1 MADIQ
6 KRNIKTIL
14 IANRGEIA
22 RRVIRTAKK
31 LGIKTIAIYC
41 DLDKDSLFV
50 READVKIPLD
60 GVLAKD
66 TYLNAEKIVSIAKAH
81 NVDAVHP
88 GYGFLSENSD
98 FVKLLE
104 KEGIGFLGP
113 SYLAMDSMG
122 DKLKAK
128 LIAQQAKVPMVLG
141 CNQLIE
147 DVEQAKTEAKKIG
160 YPVVLKAI
168 AGGGGKGIRIV
179 WKDDEMQE
187 QFTTAKYEAKTLYKN
202 DSILLEKYIE
212 NPRHIEIQIVA
223 DKYGNVVCLG
233 ERECSIQR
241 MNQKIIEEAPSS
253 FVDKKTREKMYECAV
268 RLVKHCHYYS
278 VGTLEFI
285 MDKNKNFYFMEM
297 NTRLQVE
304 HPVSEYITGLDFVQ
318 LMIEIEEGK
327 ELNFTQKDIKLK
339 GHSFECRICAENPAK
354 GFIPSNGQIIH
365 YIEPNKNE
373 NIRIESGFELGSE
386 ISPYYDSMI
395 AKLITYGST
404 RKEAIETM
412 KTALGEYEIG
422 GLETNINL
430 LENIFRQE
438 KFVKGDISTSFI
450 KTIYPNG
457 FNNLPLVDD
466 VSKAFISTAIAL
478 YIKNLQFEFS
488 THKTC
493 HIPRNTDLTKLY
505 VCLNNN
511 SYFIDLISFEDN
523 YLEILY
529 NNESIKLKFDYKAGD
544 NCFRSSINGQNP
556 FVIRLQKEGIGYF
569 MTCSGISVK
578 TNVYTQGVYEMIKY
592 MPAKVD
598 NLKPQFLL
606 SPITGKITK
615 LKVVEGDECQIGQH
629 LLSIEAMKMDNN
641 ILAESKG
648 RIVKIFHKIGDNVIS
663 GEKLVEFSY
672 E

>member
-1 MADIQ
+1 MIYRKAKFIDIEEIYELVNHYAEEGLMLARSRNALYESLRDMIVAIDEKDGIVGVGGLHITWEFMA
-6 KRNIKTIL
+6 
-14 IANRGEIA
+14 EIRSLA
-22 RRVIRTAKK
+22 VDPAHSRR
-31 LGIKTIAIYC
+31 
-41 DLDKDSLFV
+41 
-50 READVKIPLD
+50 
-60 GVLAKD
+60 
-66 TYLNAEKIVSIAKAH
+66 
-81 NVDAVHP
+81 
-88 GYGFLSENSD
+88 
-98 FVKLLE
+98 
-104 KEGIGFLGP
+104 GIGR
-113 SYLAMDSMG
+113 
-122 DKLKAK
+122 
-128 LIAQQAKVPMVLG
+128 
-141 CNQLIE
+141 E
-147 DVEQAKTEAKKIG
+147 
-160 YPVVLKAI
+160 
-168 AGGGGKGIRIV
+168 IV
-179 WKDDEMQE
+179 
-187 QFTTAKYEAKTLYKN
+187 
-202 DSILLEKYIE
+202 
-212 NPRHIEIQIVA
+212 H
-223 DKYGNVVCLG
+223 
-233 ERECSIQR
+233 
-241 MNQKIIEEAPSS
+241 
-253 FVDKKTREKMYECAV
+253 
-268 RLVKHCHYYS
+268 RL
-278 VGTLEFI
+278 
-285 MDKNKNFYFMEM
+285 
-297 NTRLQVE
+297 
-304 HPVSEYITGLDFVQ
+304 
-318 LMIEIEEGK
+318 IEEGK

-373 NIRIESGFELGSE
+373 NIRIESGVELGSE